1 MTPAARIEA
10 TIALLTLCE
19 DTQRPADRIVRDF
32 FKTRRY
38 AGSKDRRAVTARFYA
53 VVRRRARLQWW
64 IERAAPELA
73 VTPRH
78 WVIADLALGDDAL
91 PTAGVEALFGPGK
104 FAPAAL
110 TAEER
115 DLLAHLEGQPLDHP
129 DQPRFV
135 RLELPLALSRVI
147 GDSLGTD
154 IVRQMQALN
163 ADAPVDLRVNPLK
176 TTREAALALL
186 DAAGVVA
193 APTALS
199 PLGLRLAAR
208 PRLED
213 IPAYRDGLVEVQ
225 DEGAQVAALLTD
237 AQPGMT
243 VIDYCAGAG
252 GKTLVLGAQM
262 RAEGRLI
269 ACDIDEARLKR
280 MAPRLKRAGLDGIE
294 GVDLGPGPEAIAAL
308 EGQADR
314 VLVDAP
320 CTGTGIWRRAPEAR
334 WRLHPE
340 DIVHAL
346 ERQRDVLDA
355 AQALV
360 KPGGRLIYVT
370 CSLLKSENEDQ
381 VMAFLDRHDD
391 FILLPIAN
399 VWRAVF
405 DTPSPTDAYTLRLS
419 PADHG
424 TDGFY
429 CAVLQRD
436 EAPYP

>member
-10 TIALLTLCE
+10 AITLLTLCE
-19 DTQRPADRIVRDF
+19 ETRRPADRVVRDF
-32 FKTRRY
+32 FKARRY
-38 AGSKDRRAVTARFYA
+38 AGSKDRRAVIGRFYA
-53 VVRRRARLQWW
+53 VVRHRARLQWW
-64 IERAAPELA
+64 VERAAPDLA

-78 WVIADLALGDDAL
+78 WVIADLVLGDNAQPAADI
-91 PTAGVEALFGPGK
+91 EALFDGGK
-104 FAPAAL
+104 FSAAAL
-110 TAEER
+110 TAEDR
-115 DLLAHLEGQPLDHP
+115 ALVAHLEGQSLDHP

-147 GDSLGTD
+147 GDSLGAD
-154 IVRQMQALN
+154 IVRQMAALN
-163 ADAPVDLRVNPLK
+163 TDAPVDLRVNSLK
-176 TTREAALALL
+176 TTREAARALL
-186 DAAGVVA
+186 GAADIEA
-193 APTALS
+193 APTPLS

-208 PRLED
+208 PRLD
-213 IPAYRDGLVEVQ
+213 DLPAYRDGLIEVQ
-225 DEGAQVAALLTD
+225 DEGAQVTALLTD
-237 AQPGMT
+237 ARPGMT

-252 GKTLVLGAQM
+252 GKTLALGAEM
-262 RAEGRLI
+262 RAQGRLI
-269 ACDIDEARLKR
+269 ACDIDAERLKR

-294 GVDLGPGPEAIAAL
+294 GVDLGPGPEAIAGL
-308 EGQADR
+308 DGQADR

-320 CTGTGIWRRAPEAR
+320 CTGTGVWRRAPEAR
-334 WRLHPE
+334 WRLRSE
-340 DIVHAL
+340 DIARAL
-346 ERQRDVLDA
+346 ERQRAVLDA

-399 VWRAVF
+399 VWREVF
-405 DTPSPTDAYTLRLS
+405 DTPCPTNVYTLRLNS
-419 PADHG
+419 ADHG

-436 EAPYP
+436 